1 MFAIHT
7 IRYGLFNITVF
18 MKRLG
23 KSDWYIAGFTILEA
37 EGFSK
42 ITIENLCSSL
52 KITKGSF
59 YHHFGNIDGYIMA
72 LMKHW
77 LQVNTIDYINKADA
91 CEEGVSKIE
100 KLNDM
105 VMQSSYKME
114 QVIRAWSYSD
124 PVVKEYI
131 DQADTIRL
139 EYLTLLKEQEGMDT
153 QTAKD
158 AAILEYA
165 ILIGMQQ
172 LCPDISKEQLMAI
185 YKLYKL

>member
-1 MFAIHT
+1 MFAKHT
-7 IRYGLFNITVF
+7 IWYGLLRLMKF

-23 KSDWYIAGFTILEA
+23 KSDWYIAGFAILEA

-59 YHHFGNIDGYIMA
+59 YHHFGNIDGYVIA

-77 LQVNTIDYINKADA
+77 LQVNTIDYINKTEA
-91 CEEGVSKIE
+91 CVEGISKAE
-100 KLNDM
+100 KLNNLA
-105 VMQSSYKME
+105 MQSSYKME

-124 PVVKEYI
+124 PVVKEYVEK
-131 DQADTIRL
+131 ADALRL
-139 EYLTLLKEQEGMDT
+139 EYLTMLKEEDGMDK

-172 LCPDISKEQLMAI
+172 LCPDISKEQLTTI
-185 YKLYKL
+185 YKLFKS